1 MLPET
6 DYPISIT
13 LEAASGLIHPC
24 PNLVERHVSD
34 LKAVFY
40 DQSAA
45 QRLISAGDP
54 LVYEIR
60 YYPFVTSKSDMAIA
74 VTRIL
79 PGTVGDEFFMSK
91 GHQHARDDQAEIY
104 YCLAGE
110 GYLLLD
116 TLEGDFR
123 AEPWK
128 PGVVTH
134 IPPMWAHRAVNTG
147 HEALV
152 YAGFYH
158 LSAGHVYDRVEQQGF
173 AQVAVRRGGLPVL
186 MDRQQALQG

>member
-6 DYPISIT
+6 DYPISIV
-13 LEAASGLIHPC
+13 LEAASGLIQPC

-34 LKAVFY
+34 LKAMFY
-40 DQSAA
+40 DQTAA
-45 QRLISAGDP
+45 ECLIAAGDP

-79 PGTVGDEFFMSK
+79 PGSVGDEFFMSK

-104 YCLAGE
+104 YCLTGE

-116 TLEGDFR
+116 TLEGEFR
-123 AEPWK
+123 AEPWS
-128 PGVVTH
+128 PGTVTH

-147 HEALV
+147 REALV

-173 AQVAVRRGGLPVL
+173 AQVAVRRSGLPVL